1 MVSVNVA
8 VVKLVAKRL
17 PVLLY
22 KTVYMPVNALPAVFW
37 LVTVN
42 CDCDWA
48 VEMLR
53 GTCVITTSAS
63 IKKIKR
69 YGDTFDF
76 LLRSEK
82 WIISSF

>member
-37 LVTVN
+37 LATVN
-42 CDCDWA
+42 CDSD
-48 VEMLR
+48 
-53 GTCVITTSAS
+53 
-63 IKKIKR
+63 
-69 YGDTFDF
+69 
-76 LLRSEK
+76 
-82 WIISSF
+82 